1 MSLKDGL
8 ELLISTISLLISLF
22 VLRWKGLQ
30 SERLANLQLELDE
43 KLASYKGEVD
53 KENKKEL
60 ATFSLE
66 QQKELTEFK
75 AHVQSLYETEL
86 EKLRKE
92 LGFEQDAGLK
102 LYEKRLEILP
112 DLLRSLRSIPH
123 YVKGLQAHLENGWA
137 IRASLYQ
144 ATLEC
149 LKENVLLII
158 YISLHMPAGIEE
170 FEPNHEFTFDAE
182 DVKIMLEVIQDGLM
196 AIQDVEKYFSRLLQ
210 LEEQL

>member
-1 MSLKDGL
+1 
-8 ELLISTISLLISLF
+8 
-22 VLRWKGLQ
+22 
-30 SERLANLQLELDE
+30 
-43 KLASYKGEVD
+43 
-53 KENKKEL
+53 L

-149 LKENVLLII
+149 LKEFFGFYKKSSGLFGIELTEKVLLIR